1 MSAQRSGPSTT
12 FTAGEFETWA
22 RTKPEPSQH
31 DRHLAARAVAAYAHD
46 AAECRDLLD
55 MLGLNAQEGTH
66 DEQ

>member
-1 MSAQRSGPSTT
+1 MSAQRSGPSVT

-22 RTKPEPSQH
+22 RTKPEPSQR
-31 DRHLAARAVAAYAHD
+31 DRQLAARAVAAYAEH

-55 MLGLNAQEGTH
+55 MLGLDAQEGKQ

>member
-1 MSAQRSGPSTT
+1 MNAQRSRPSTT

-22 RTKPEPSQH
+22 RTKPEPSQR
-31 DRHLAARAVAAYAHD
+31 DRHLAARAIAAYAEN

-55 MLGLNAQEGTH
+55 MLGLQAQEGKH

>member
-31 DRHLAARAVAAYAHD
+31 DRHLAARAI
-46 AAECRDLLD
+46 AAEARDVTECQELLN
-55 MLGLNAQEGTH
+55 MLGLHAQEGKH